1 MREIAMPQLLSFRPA
16 VLGASALALV
26 GCSDSQPPAQAQA
39 PAPAV
44 TVVKVA
50 SEEVRPTLTFT
61 GRIEAKDK
69 IDLRARV
76 DGFLEKRLFTEGADV
91 KEGDLLFVIEKGL
104 YEAAVE
110 QAKGALEK
118 AQAALKLADLEVDR
132 QAELL
137 RRNVAAQAKLDE
149 VTAKQGEARGDV
161 LGQKAALEKAQL
173 QLTYTEIR
181 APLAGRIG
189 RASVSVGNYVT
200 AQSSALATIVSQDPI
215 YVSFPVT
222 QREILAIRKARA
234 EGTTGGGTESVIYV
248 QLADGSR
255 YPRPGKFDFL
265 DVTVNQGT
273 DTVQVRAVFPNP
285 DRVLVDGQLVT
296 VIAEGAR
303 DSGAAAGPAARSV
316 RQLRVG
322 RGPGQQDP
330 GAAHRARRG
339 PRRAHDCAQ
348 GPRTRRERRDRR
360 HPAGAPRAGR
370 AADRSEAAGVD
381 SCCRASSST
390 GLASRRSFRS

>member
-1 MREIAMPQLLSFRPA
+1 MARILSLPAA
-16 VLGASALALV
+16 VLGASALVLV
-26 GCSDSQPPAQAQA
+26 GCSDSKPPAQAQG

-50 SEEVRPTLTFT
+50 AEEVRPTSTFT

-91 KEGDLLFVIEKGL
+91 KQGDLLFVIEKGL

-132 QAELL
+132 QSELL

-161 LGQKAALEKAQL
+161 LGQKAALERAQL
-173 QLTYTEIR
+173 QLSYTDIR
-181 APLAGRIG
+181 APLGGRIG

-200 AQSSALATIVSQDPI
+200 AQSSNALATIVSQDPI

-222 QREILAIRKARA
+222 QREILAIRRARA
-234 EGTTGGGTESVIYV
+234 EGARGGGTESVIYV

-255 YPRPGKFDFL
+255 YARPGKIDFL

-285 DRVLVDGQLVT
+285 DRTLVDGQLVT
-296 VIAEGAR
+296 VVAERGQGENLLLVPQQALQLDQSGSYLLVVDKDNKIQVRRIDRGEDRGAR
-303 DSGAAAGPAARSV
+303 TIVRKGLEPGESV
-316 RQLRVG
+316 VVEGIQRV
-322 RGPGQQDP
+322 RPGQVVQP
-330 GAAHRARRG
+330 TETKPQA
-339 PRRAHDCAQ
+339 
-348 GPRTRRERRDRR
+348 
-360 HPAGAPRAGR
+360 
-370 AADRSEAAGVD
+370 
-381 SCCRASSST
+381 
-390 GLASRRSFRS
+390 

>member
-1 MREIAMPQLLSFRPA
+1 MAGFRGETTMPCVSFLRLSVLLGTGI
-16 VLGASALALV
+16 VLV
-26 GCSDSQPPAQAQA
+26 GCGDSKPPAQAQG

-50 SEEVRPTLTFT
+50 AEEIRPTSSFT

-91 KEGDLLFVIEKGL
+91 KQGDLLFVIEKGL
-104 YEAAVE
+104 YAAAVDE
-110 QAKGALEK
+110 AKGGLEK
-118 AQAALKLADLEVDR
+118 AEAALKLADLEVDR
-132 QAELL
+132 QSELV

-149 VTAKQGEARGDV
+149 ITAKQGEARGEV

-173 QLTYTEIR
+173 QLSYTEVR

-189 RASVSVGNYVT
+189 RASVSVGNFVT
-200 AQSSALATIVSQDPI
+200 AQSSTALATIVSQDPI

-222 QREILAIRKARA
+222 QREILAIRKARS
-234 EGTTGGGTESVIYV
+234 EGATGRGTESVIYV

-255 YPRPGKFDFL
+255 YARPGKIDFL

-285 DRVLVDGQLVT
+285 DRTLVDGQLVT
-296 VIAEGAR
+296 VVAERGTGESVLMVPQQALQL
-303 DSGAAAGPAARSV
+303 DQSGSYVLVVDGENMIQVRRIERGEDRGTRTIVRKGLEPGESV
-316 RQLRVG
+316 VVEGIQRV
-322 RGPGQQDP
+322 RPGQVVQP
-330 GAAHRARRG
+330 TETKPQA
-339 PRRAHDCAQ
+339 
-348 GPRTRRERRDRR
+348 
-360 HPAGAPRAGR
+360 
-370 AADRSEAAGVD
+370 
-381 SCCRASSST
+381 
-390 GLASRRSFRS
+390 